1 MMHRRDLLA
10 GLAALPASQLLTGL
24 LPDGGLAQA
33 AAAPL
38 KKNFVFWECMR
49 WQKGPASLA
58 SCGLRRMPIY
68 YEASLITNGETDFK
82 KVDKVIAD
90 IKAKKLP
97 MVTLDVELWNPASI
111 PQREKYIRLIE
122 YVRARVP
129 SSTKLSLYGIMPR
142 PRYHDYV
149 AGGARLKQ
157 RQHENKIAA
166 PLAAKCDWIMP
177 MFHTYQPNRVHWAK
191 FAKVIIAEAR
201 QYKKPVMPWLWPQ
214 YHERTSPAALRHTF
228 LPGDFFREQLE
239 TAYTLA
245 DSLCIWG
252 TRIDLP
258 SGTKIRATWNPK
270 SPWWTQTKTFLRSKN
285 GPVCKL

>member
-1 MMHRRDLLA
+1 MHRRDLLA
-10 GLAALPASQLLTGL
+10 GLAAFSASPLLTGL
-24 LPDGGLAQA
+24 LPDAGLAQA
-33 AAAPL
+33 ATTPL

-49 WQKGPASLA
+49 WEKGPSSLA

-68 YEASLITNGETDFK
+68 YQNSLLTNGEMDPQ
-82 KVDKVIAD
+82 KVAKVVAQ
-90 IKAKKLP
+90 IKANKQT

-129 SSTKLSLYGIMPR
+129 SSTKLSLYGILPR

-149 AGGARLKQ
+149 AGGIRLKQ
-157 RQHENKIAA
+157 RQNENRIAA
-166 PLAAKCDWIMP
+166 PIAAKCDWIMP

-214 YHERTSPAALRHTF
+214 YHERTSPAALRHTL

-239 TAYTLA
+239 TAYQLA

-252 TRIDLP
+252 TRTDALTGVK
-258 SGTKIRATWNPK
+258 SSRATWNPK
-270 SPWWTQTKTFLRSKN
+270 SPWWTQTKAFLRSKN